1 MVELFKYNF
10 ERYRTVFMKDQTIII
25 DEKVK
30 SPNYSQEGN
39 EWDSE
44 VGTSKNSKKKRLKFT
59 VSHESGS
66 HDDYIQNYGNP
77 LCLVRK
83 DYVTLL
89 VECKG
94 DKISLKIFE
103 GFRFRTAGKPYF
115 IIDKSMEYITVNKKT
130 GDVYYGTLKHYNKKK
145 NFKKLFSKNNF
156 HTKNSQKLLY
166 TLKNGFYTVENHKDI
181 TNQFIDAVDVFVKN
195 FSNWSPESK
204 SLDDVLLKYY
214 LDKKHLKYPNNFGV
228 FWSEYVTRIPL
239 KEIRKNNNKVV
250 DAFMKKNDLKGD
262 AVKKALHTCKRI
274 NVPMLNLAYF
284 LFPEEWVNQDFN
296 LIILSLEYDANST
309 YYNYDLGENIGELNL
324 TKAELRKV
332 FMIFKHTLSSH
343 INLYTFF
350 DHIRFYRE
358 LKILGEEVKWNANN
372 LSTFNKE
379 HADFTEKVEYHK
391 KGSYHRIYPEYMYD
405 LMGRVITHNNDKYYP
420 VLLDETSNYVME
432 STIQSNCVKS
442 YIGTSSSYIVSLRK
456 GNVDS
461 EERATIEFR
470 LRKIDDTITFTTP
483 QMLGRFNGK
492 LSDEWN
498 EPIQVLKTIFDSCLQ
513 DKRFEPVKIKKVFKN
528 NKELIS
534 DTYWD
539 DEGRLR
545 WSSVDVTKYYE

>member
-10 ERYRTVFMKDQTIII
+10 ESYRTVFMKNQTIII

-30 SPNYSQEGN
+30 SPNYSQESN

-44 VGTSKNSKKKRLKFT
+44 VETIRNSKKKRLKFSF
-59 VSHESGS
+59 SHESDL

-83 DYVTLL
+83 DYITLL
-89 VECKG
+89 VVSNG
-94 DKISLKIFE
+94 DKISIKIFE

-115 IIDKSMEYITVNKKT
+115 IIDKSMEYITVSKKT
-130 GDVYYGTLKHYNKKK
+130 GDVYYGNLKHYNKKK
-145 NFKKLFSKNNF
+145 NFKKVFSKNNF
-156 HTKNSQKLLY
+156 HTKNSQKLLN
-166 TLKNGFYTVENHKDI
+166 TLKNRFYSVENNRDI
-181 TNQFIDAVDVFVKN
+181 TNQFIEAIDVFVKN

-214 LDKKHLKYPNNFGV
+214 LDRKHIKYPNNFGV
-228 FWSEYVTRIPL
+228 FWSDYVTKIPL
-239 KEIRKNNNKVV
+239 KEIRKNNNKVL
-250 DAFMKKNDLKGD
+250 DAFMKKNDLKGG
-262 AVKKALHTCKRI
+262 AVKKALHLCKRI
-274 NVPMLNLAYF
+274 NIPMLNLAYF
-284 LFPEEWVNQDFN
+284 LFPEEWVNQDSD
-296 LIILSLEYDANST
+296 LIILSLEYDPATT
-309 YYNYDLGENIGELNL
+309 YYNYDLGENIDELNL
-324 TKAELRKV
+324 TKIELRRV
-332 FMIFKHTLSSH
+332 FMIFKQTLLSY

-358 LKILGEEVKWNANN
+358 LKLLGEEVKWVSNN
-372 LSTFNKE
+372 ISSFNKE
-379 HADFTEKVEYHK
+379 HAEYTEKIEYHK
-391 KGSYHRIYPEYMYD
+391 KGTYYRIYPEYMYE
-405 LMGRVITHNNDKYYP
+405 LLGNPITYLNEKYYP

-432 STIQSNCVKS
+432 STIQSNCVKT
-442 YIGTSSSYIVSLRK
+442 YIGNSGSYIVSLRK

-470 LRKIDDTITFTTP
+470 LRKIDDSVTFIIP
-483 QMLGRFNGK
+483 QMLGRFNSK
-492 LSDEWN
+492 LNDEWDG
-498 EPIQVLKTIFDSCLQ
+498 PIQVLKTIFDSCLK

-539 DEGRLR
+539 DDGKLR

>member
-1 MVELFKYNF
+1 
-10 ERYRTVFMKDQTIII
+10 MKDQTIII

-44 VGTSKNSKKKRLKFT
+44 VGTTRNSKKKRLKFT
-59 VSHESGS
+59 VKHESDS

-89 VECKG
+89 VESKG

-130 GDVYYGTLKHYNKKK
+130 GDVYYGNLKHYNKKK
-145 NFKKLFSKNNF
+145 NFKKVFSKNHF
-156 HTKNSQKLLY
+156 HVKNSQKLLH
-166 TLKNGFYTVENHKDI
+166 TLKNRFYTVENHKDI

-250 DAFMKKNDLKGD
+250 DAFMKKNDLKGG

-296 LIILSLEYDANST
+296 LIILSLEYDASNT

-379 HADFTEKVEYHK
+379 HAEFTEKVEYHK
-391 KGSYHRIYPEYMYD
+391 KGSYHRIYPEYMYE
-405 LMGRVITHNNDKYYP
+405 LLGRVITRNNDKYYP

-539 DEGRLR
+539 DEGRLK